1 MWNTSEYGAC
11 LAAEMIAL
19 DTQIELLRDKAKS
32 GSYESESEDSGAI
45 AALQLKRD
53 QVALKLQGM
62 ALTSDDQWGDVA
74 AGAEASLGEIR
85 SDIRDAITKI

>member
-1 MWNTSEYGAC
+1 MNNKNEYGAC
-11 LAAEMIAL
+11 LAAEMNAL
-19 DTQIELLRDKAKS
+19 DSQIDLLRDKAKS
-32 GSYESESEDSGAI
+32 GSYESESGDSGAF
-45 AALQLKRD
+45 AALQLKRE

-74 AGAEASLGEIR
+74 TGAEDTLGEIR